1 MTSILRNVP
10 LLLNR
15 VVDGLELDNTK
26 FNAKLAVTSPG
37 GAVYPLHVDNVD
49 EVEKEDTRKLTC
61 IIYLNPGYK
70 EGDGGELRLHL
81 NGGEVVDLTPEGGR
95 CVMFWSDEIP
105 HEVLPT
111 APGAREDDEEFDRY
125 ALTIWIPS
133 SRENLH
139 VEGSKFEKLR
149 EEAFKK

>member
-10 LLLNR
+10 ALLNKN
-15 VVDGLELDNTK
+15 VDGLGLDNTA

-49 EVEKEDTRKLTC
+49 ENGGDIRKLTC
-61 IIYLNPGYK
+61 IIYLNPEYK
-70 EGDGGELRLHL
+70 DGDGGELRLHL
-81 NGGEVVDLTPEGGR
+81 VGGEVVDLTPVGGR

-111 APGAREDDEEFDRY
+111 APGAQENEEEFDRY

-139 VEGSKFEKLR
+139 VEGSKFQKLR
-149 EEAFKK
+149 EEAFGK